1 VICLALKLGKTFY
14 LLAAFYNY
22 NSYFRSRSRFMT
34 AKAAPKISL
43 WEFFQQLGK
52 TFMLP
57 VALLSFCG
65 IMMGIGSSL
74 SSHDVTTLLPWLDT
88 PFLQAVFIWMGK
100 VGSFAFSFLPVMFC
114 IAIPLGL
121 ARDNKGVAA
130 FAGFV
135 GFAVMNLAVNF
146 WLTAKGI
153 LPTTDAAILKA
164 NNIQNVIGIQSID
177 TGILGAVICGIIV
190 WMLHERFHT
199 IRLPDALAFFGGT
212 RFVPI
217 ITTVV
222 LGLVGLVIPLIWPV
236 FAKGINGLGYVING
250 AGEFGPMIFGT
261 GERLL
266 LPFGLHHILVAL
278 IRFTEAG
285 GTMDVCGHPVSGALT
300 IFQAQL
306 SCPTTHGFSESATR
320 FLSQGKMP
328 AFLGGL
334 PGAALAMYHCARPE
348 NRHKI
353 KGLLISGVIA
363 CVVGGTTEPLEFLFL
378 FVAPV
383 LYVIHALLT
392 GLGFTIMAV
401 LGVTIGNTD
410 GNIIDFVV
418 FGILHGLATKWYL
431 VPVVAAIWFAA
442 YYAIFRFAITRFN
455 IKTPGRDIETASSV
469 EKAVAGVTGKSGY
482 NVPAILAALGGAEN
496 ITNLDNCLTR
506 LRLSV
511 DDMSKVD
518 VAALK
523 ANRAI
528 GVVQLNQHSLQVV
541 IGPQVQSVK
550 DEMATLMNTVEA

>member
-1 VICLALKLGKTFY
+1 MPANKKQRVT
-14 LLAAFYNY
+14 
-22 NSYFRSRSRFMT
+22 
-34 AKAAPKISL
+34 L
-43 WEFFQQLGK
+43 WEFFQSLGK

-65 IMMGIGSSL
+65 IMLGIGSSL
-74 SSHDVTTLLPWLDT
+74 SSHDVVTLIPALGNPI
-88 PFLQAVFIWMGK
+88 LQLVFVWMSK
-100 VGSFAFSFLPVMFC
+100 VGSFAFSFLPVMFAV
-114 IAIPLGL
+114 AIPLGM
-121 ARDNKGVAA
+121 ARENKGVAA
-130 FAGFV
+130 FSGFV
-135 GFAVMNLAVNF
+135 GYAVLNLATNF
-146 WLTAKGI
+146 YLTASGV
-153 LPTTDAAILKA
+153 LPTVDPVILKA
-164 NNIQNVIGIQSID
+164 NNIQMILGIQSID
-177 TGILGAVICGIIV
+177 TGILGAVIVGIIV
-190 WMLHERFHT
+190 YILHERYNT

-217 ITTVV
+217 VTTVV
-222 LGLVGLVIPLIWPV
+222 LGLVGLLIPLIWPF
-236 FAKGINGLGYVING
+236 FAAGINGLGRLIQG
-250 AGEFGPMIFGT
+250 AGVFGPMIFGS

-285 GTMDVCGHPVSGALT
+285 GTLDVCGREVSGALT

-306 SCPTTHGFSESATR
+306 SCPTTHGFSESATQ

-334 PGAALAMYHCARPE
+334 PGAALAMYHCAKPE

-353 KGLLISGVIA
+353 KGLLISGVVA
-363 CVVGGTTEPLEFLFL
+363 CVVGGTTEPIEFLFL

-383 LYVIHALLT
+383 LYVIHAILT
-392 GLGFTIMAV
+392 GLGFTIMSV

-418 FGILHGLATKWYL
+418 FGILHGTATKWYL

-442 YYAIFRFAITRFN
+442 YYAIFRFSITRFN
-455 IKTPGRDIETASSV
+455 IKTPGRESENMPAAAAVPSSS
-469 EKAVAGVTGKSGY
+469 KSGY
-482 NVPAILAALGGAEN
+482 NVPVILSALGGAGN
-496 ITNLDNCLTR
+496 IVSLDNCITR

-511 DDMSKVD
+511 ADMSLVD
-518 VAALK
+518 DATLK

-528 GVVQLNQHSLQVV
+528 GVVHLNEHNLQVV

-550 DEMATLMNTVEA
+550 DELDYLIRTAASQPVPEPAIG

>member
-1 VICLALKLGKTFY
+1 
-14 LLAAFYNY
+14 
-22 NSYFRSRSRFMT
+22 MT
-34 AKAAPKISL
+34 AKTTQKITL
-43 WEFFQQLGK
+43 WEFFQSLGK

-65 IMMGIGSSL
+65 IMLGIGSSL
-74 SSHDVTTLLPWLDT
+74 SSRDVITLLP
-88 PFLQAVFIWMGK
+88 FLGNPVLQLLFTWMSK

-121 ARDNKGVAA
+121 ARENKGVAA
-130 FAGFV
+130 FSGFV
-135 GFAVMNLAVNF
+135 GYAVMNLAVNF

-153 LPTTDAAILKA
+153 LPTTDADVLKA
-164 NNIQNVIGIQSID
+164 NNIQNILGIQSID
-177 TGILGAVICGIIV
+177 TGILGAVMVGVIV
-190 WMLHERFHT
+190 FMLHERFHT

-217 ITTVV
+217 ITLLV
-222 LGLVGLVIPLIWPV
+222 LGLFGLVIPLIWPF
-236 FAKGINGLGYVING
+236 FAMGIAGLGHVINS
-250 AGEFGPMIFGT
+250 AGDFGPMIFGT

-278 IRFTEAG
+278 IRFTDAG
-285 GTMDVCGHPVSGALT
+285 GTLEVCGHSVSGALT

-306 SCPTTHGFSESATR
+306 SCPETQGFAESATR

-353 KGLLISGVIA
+353 KGLLISGVVA

-383 LYVIHALLT
+383 LYLIHALLT
-392 GLGFTIMAV
+392 GLGFTMMAI

-410 GNIIDFVV
+410 GNVIDFVV
-418 FGILHGLATKWYL
+418 FGILHGLSTKWYM
-431 VPVVAAIWFAA
+431 VPVVAAVWFAV
-442 YYAIFRFAITRFN
+442 YYGIFRFAIMRFN
-455 IKTPGRDIETASSV
+455 IKTPGRDV
-469 EKAVAGVTGKSGY
+469 EKASQVEKAISGTIGKSGY
-482 NVPAILAALGGAEN
+482 NVPAILAALGGADN
-496 ITNLDNCLTR
+496 IISLDNCITR
-506 LRLSV
+506 LRMSV
-511 DDMSKVD
+511 KDMSLVD
-518 VAALK
+518 TDALK
-523 ANRAI
+523 ALRAI
-528 GVVQLNQHSLQVV
+528 GVVQLNQHNLQVV

-550 DEMATLMNTVEA
+550 DEMELLMNSVQA

>member
-1 VICLALKLGKTFY
+1 
-14 LLAAFYNY
+14 
-22 NSYFRSRSRFMT
+22 
-34 AKAAPKISL
+34 
-43 WEFFQQLGK
+43 
-52 TFMLP
+52 
-57 VALLSFCG
+57 
-65 IMMGIGSSL
+65 
-74 SSHDVTTLLPWLDT
+74 
-88 PFLQAVFIWMGK
+88 VFSW
-100 VGSFAFSFLPVMFC
+100 
-114 IAIPLGL
+114 
-121 ARDNKGVAA
+121 
-130 FAGFV
+130 
-135 GFAVMNLAVNF
+135 
-146 WLTAKGI
+146 
-153 LPTTDAAILKA
+153 
-164 NNIQNVIGIQSID
+164 D
-177 TGILGAVICGIIV
+177 TGILGAVIAGVIIWV
-190 WMLHERFHT
+190 LHERFHN

-222 LGLVGLVIPLIWPV
+222 MGLFGLAIPLIWPL
-236 FAKGINGLGYVING
+236 FALGITGIGHIINS
-250 AGEFGPMIFGT
+250 AGDFGPMIFGT

-266 LPFGLHHILVAL
+266 LPFGLQHILVAL

-285 GTMDVCGHPVSGALT
+285 GTMDVCGHSVSGALT

-363 CVVGGTTEPLEFLFL
+363 CVVGGTTEPIEFLFL

-383 LYVIHALLT
+383 LYLIHAVLT
-392 GLGFTIMAV
+392 GIGFTTMAV

-410 GNIIDFVV
+410 GNVIDFVV

-431 VPVVAAIWFAA
+431 VPVVAAIWFAV

-455 IKTPGRDIETASSV
+455 LKTPGRDIDTAVTV
-469 EKAVAGVTGKSGY
+469 EQAVAGVTGKSGY
-482 NVPAILAALGGAEN
+482 NTPAILAALGGADN
-496 ITNLDNCLTR
+496 ITSLDNCITR

-511 DDMSKVD
+511 KDMSLVD
-518 VAALK
+518 TNALK

-528 GVVQLNQHSLQVV
+528 GVVQVNQHNLQVV

-550 DEMATLMNTVEA
+550 DELVTLMRTVEA

>member
-1 VICLALKLGKTFY
+1 M
-14 LLAAFYNY
+14 NP
-22 NSYFRSRSRFMT
+22 
-34 AKAAPKISL
+34 KAAQKMTL

-65 IMMGIGSSL
+65 IMLGIGSSL
-74 SSHDVTTLLPWLDT
+74 SSHDVTTLLPWLDNA
-88 PFLQAVFIWMGK
+88 FLQGIFGWMSK

-135 GFAVMNLAVNF
+135 GYAVMNLVVNF

-164 NNIQNVIGIQSID
+164 NNIQSILGIQSID
-177 TGILGAVICGIIV
+177 TGILGAVIAGIIV

-217 ITTVV
+217 ITAVV
-222 LGLVGLVIPLIWPV
+222 MGLVGLVIPLVWPF
-236 FAKGINGLGYVING
+236 FAMGINALGYVINS
-250 AGEFGPMIFGT
+250 AGDFGPMIFGT

-266 LPFGLHHILVAL
+266 LPFGLQHILVAL

-285 GTMDVCGHPVSGALT
+285 GTLDVCGHSVSGALT

-306 SCPTTHGFSESATR
+306 GCSETHGFAESATR

-328 AFLGGL
+328 SFLGGL
-334 PGAALAMYHCARPE
+334 PGAALAMYQCARPE
-348 NRHKI
+348 NRHKV
-353 KGLLISGVIA
+353 KGLLISGVVA

-392 GLGFTIMAV
+392 GLGFTLMAV

-418 FGILHGLATKWYL
+418 FGILHGLSTRWYM
-431 VPVVAAIWFAA
+431 VPVVAAVWFVI
-442 YYAIFRFAITRFN
+442 YYTIFRFAILRFN
-455 IKTPGRDIETASSV
+455 IKTPGRDIDTASPL
-469 EKAVAGVTGKSGY
+469 EKAAAGVTGKSGY
-482 NVPAILAALGGAEN
+482 NVPAILAALGGTEN
-496 ITNLDNCLTR
+496 IVSLDNCITR

-511 DDMSKVD
+511 QDMNKVD
-518 VAALK
+518 SAALK
-523 ANRAI
+523 NLRAI
-528 GVVQLNQHSLQVV
+528 GVVQLNQHNLQVV

-550 DEMATLMNTVEA
+550 DELTMLMNSVQA

>member
-1 VICLALKLGKTFY
+1 MAANTPQKT
-14 LLAAFYNY
+14 
-22 NSYFRSRSRFMT
+22 T
-34 AKAAPKISL
+34 V
-43 WEFFQQLGK
+43 WEFFQNLGK

-57 VALLSFCG
+57 VALISFCG
-65 IMMGIGSSL
+65 IMLGIGSSL
-74 SSHDVTTLLPWLDT
+74 SSHDVITLIPALNQ
-88 PFLQAVFIWMGK
+88 PFLQAIFIWMSK
-100 VGSFAFSFLPVMFC
+100 IGSFAFTFLPVMFC

-121 ARDNKGVAA
+121 ASENKGVAA

-135 GFAVMNLAVNF
+135 GYVVMNLGVNF

-153 LPTTDAAILKA
+153 LPTTDAAVLKA
-164 NNIQNVIGIQSID
+164 NNIQSILGIQSID
-177 TGILGAVICGIIV
+177 TGILGAVIAGVIV
-190 WMLHERFHT
+190 AMLHKRFHN

-217 ITTVV
+217 ITMVV
-222 LGLVGLVIPLIWPV
+222 MGMIGLVIPLIWPV
-236 FAKGINGLGYVING
+236 FAAGIASIGKIING
-250 AGEFGPMIFGT
+250 AGIFGPMIFGT

-266 LPFGLHHILVAL
+266 LPFGLQHILVAL

-285 GTMDVCGHPVSGALT
+285 GTMEVCGHSVSGALT

-306 SCPTTHGFSESATR
+306 GCPSVQGFSESATR

-383 LYVIHALLT
+383 LYLIHALLT
-392 GLGFTIMAV
+392 GLGFTMMAV

-410 GNIIDFVV
+410 GNVIDFVV
-418 FGILHGLATKWYL
+418 FGILHGLSTRWYM
-431 VPVVAAIWFAA
+431 VPVVAAVWFVV
-442 YYAIFRFAITRFN
+442 YYGIFRFAITRFN
-455 IKTPGRDIETASSV
+455 IKTPGRDIDNTSSA
-469 EKAVAGVTGKSGY
+469 EKAIAGQVGKSGY
-482 NVPAILAALGGAEN
+482 NVPAMLAALGGVEN
-496 ITNLDNCLTR
+496 IDSLDNCLTR
-506 LRLSV
+506 LRMSV
-511 DDMSKVD
+511 KDMSLVD
-518 VAALK
+518 SNALK
-523 ANRAI
+523 NLRAI

-550 DEMATLMNTVEA
+550 DEMASLMSTAQA

>member
-1 VICLALKLGKTFY
+1 M
-14 LLAAFYNY
+14 AAN
-22 NSYFRSRSRFMT
+22 T
-34 AKAAPKISL
+34 PQKITL
-43 WEFFQQLGK
+43 WEFFQNLGK

-65 IMMGIGSSL
+65 IMLGIGSSL
-74 SSHDVTTLLPWLDT
+74 GSHDVVTLLPALGN
-88 PFLQAVFIWMGK
+88 PILQLLFGWMSK
-100 VGSFAFSFLPVMFC
+100 VGSFAFSFLPIMFC

-121 ARDNKGVAA
+121 VRENKGVAA

-135 GFAVMNLAVNF
+135 GYAVMNLAVNF
-146 WLTAKGI
+146 WLTVKGI

-164 NNIQNVIGIQSID
+164 NNIQNILGIQSID
-177 TGILGAVICGIIV
+177 TGILGAVIVGVIV
-190 WMLHERFHT
+190 FMLHERFHNV
-199 IRLPDALAFFGGT
+199 RLPDALAFFGGT

-217 ITTVV
+217 ITTLVMGV
-222 LGLVGLVIPLIWPV
+222 VGLLIPLIWPV
-236 FAKGINGLGYVING
+236 FAVGINALGNMINS
-250 AGEFGPMIFGT
+250 AGVFGPMIFGT

-278 IRFTEAG
+278 IRFSDAG
-285 GTMDVCGHPVSGALT
+285 GTMDVCGHSVSGALT

-306 SCPTTHGFSESATR
+306 SCPTVHGFSESATR

-418 FGILHGLATKWYL
+418 FGILHGLSTKWYF

-442 YYAIFRFAITRFN
+442 YYCIFRFAITRFN
-455 IKTPGRDIETASSV
+455 IKTPGRDIETAGSV
-469 EKAVAGVTGKSGY
+469 EKAVVGQVGKSGY
-482 NVPAILAALGGAEN
+482 NVPAMLAALGGAEN
-496 ITNLDNCLTR
+496 IVSLDNCLTR
-506 LRLSV
+506 LRMSV
-511 DDMSKVD
+511 KDMSLVD
-518 VAALK
+518 SAALK
-523 ANRAI
+523 NLRAI
-528 GVVQLNQHSLQVV
+528 GVVQLNQHNLQVV

-550 DEMATLMNTVEA
+550 DEMAGLMGTALA

>member
-1 VICLALKLGKTFY
+1 
-14 LLAAFYNY
+14 
-22 NSYFRSRSRFMT
+22 MT
-34 AKAAPKISL
+34 AKTAPKITL

-65 IMMGIGSSL
+65 IMLGIGSSL
-74 SSHDVTTLLPWLDT
+74 SSHDVLTLLPWLDM
-88 PFLQAVFIWMGK
+88 PLLQAIFIWMSK

-121 ARDNKGVAA
+121 ARENKGVAA

-135 GFAVMNLAVNF
+135 GYAVMNLAVNF

-164 NNIQNVIGIQSID
+164 NNIQNIIGIPSID
-177 TGILGAVICGIIV
+177 TGILGAVIAGIIV
-190 WMLHERFHT
+190 WLLHERFHN

-217 ITTVV
+217 VTTVV
-222 LGLVGLVIPLIWPV
+222 LGLVGLAIPLVWPV
-236 FAKGINGLGYVING
+236 FAMGINALGKMINS
-250 AGEFGPMIFGT
+250 AGDFGPMIFGT

-285 GTMDVCGHPVSGALT
+285 GTLDVCGHSVSGALT

-306 SCPTTHGFSESATR
+306 SCPTTHGFAESATR

-363 CVVGGTTEPLEFLFL
+363 CVVGGTTEPLEFLVL
-378 FVAPV
+378 VCRAGPV
-383 LYVIHALLT
+383 CHPRAADRSRLYHHGGARGNHRQHRRQYHRLR
-392 GLGFTIMAV
+392 
-401 LGVTIGNTD
+401 GVWHSAWPGD
-410 GNIIDFVV
+410 QVV
-418 FGILHGLATKWYL
+418 SGAGSGGYL
-431 VPVVAAIWFAA
+431 VRGLLCHLPL
-442 YYAIFRFAITRFN
+442 RHHPLQSEN
-455 IKTPGRDIETASSV
+455 
-469 EKAVAGVTGKSGY
+469 AGPRRRHCRQRGESRRRYHRQIRV
-482 NVPAILAALGGAEN
+482 
-496 ITNLDNCLTR
+496 
-506 LRLSV
+506 
-511 DDMSKVD
+511 
-518 VAALK
+518 
-523 ANRAI
+523 
-528 GVVQLNQHSLQVV
+528 
-541 IGPQVQSVK
+541 
-550 DEMATLMNTVEA
+550 